1 MGEGSTQPESPARH
15 LGGTLHTLL
24 TVSASTLPAAASPT
38 AGGEGADIRQYR

>member
-1 MGEGSTQPESPARH
+1 MGEGSTPPESQARH

-24 TVSASTLPAAASPT
+24 TVSASTLPAASPT